1 MKLNWQ
7 GVILQGH
14 IQNPPSFKSKNEIQI
29 QEPLTQ
35 LTGVTVIVK
44 MNIKQFD
51 K

>member
-35 LTGVTVIVK
+35 LRIRARGNSDSEKWI
-44 MNIKQFD
+44 
-51 K
+51 